1 MSDNPYAPPSAEL
14 ASGAAFEAR
23 TGSGDFEI
31 GRALSE
37 AWASCW
43 ANFPLWLGVAIV
55 WTVATG
61 VAALTII
68 GLLLLPVL
76 SWGYTYFFLRMHDR
90 EAEFGDAFAGFS
102 RFGAVFAPMLALM
115 FLFVLLS
122 FAAQSLQYVGVWV
135 ASDALTVVGYLLGL
149 AFQILAAPR
158 ITFAFFYLVDQGL
171 PAMEALRRAWTETDP
186 VKWKVVL
193 LGLMVYPLMIAGL
206 LALGVGVIPAVVIF
220 YLMYVSAYRQMV
232 GRPATA

>member
-14 ASGAAFEAR
+14 GGRAGSLIA
-23 TGSGDFEI
+23 TGRGDFEI

-43 ANFPLWLGVAIV
+43 ANFPLWLGVGIV
-55 WTVATG
+55 WL
-61 VAALTII
+61 VAATLATVTIVGI
-68 GLLLLPVL
+68 LLLPVL
-76 SWGYTYFFLRMHDR
+76 SWGYTRFFLRMHDR
-90 EAEFGDAFAGFS
+90 EAEFGDAFSGFS
-102 RFGAVFAPMLALM
+102 RFGQVFGPMLVLM
-115 FLFVLLS
+115 ILFVVLS
-122 FAAQSLQYVGVWV
+122 FAAQSLQYVGV
-135 ASDALTVVGYLLGL
+135 ALDSDPLMVLGYLVGL

-171 PAMEALRRAWTETDP
+171 PAIDALKRAWSETEP
-186 VKWKVVL
+186 VKWRVVL
-193 LGLMVYPLMIAGL
+193 LGLMVYPLMFAGL

-232 GRPATA
+232 GRPAPA